1 MYDGNRILGSVV
13 ESPSHS
19 SFFLPTSLP
28 PGFAAAGP
36 PFHGSWPNLPRFD
49 VLAISFLILGF
60 KLRPISTYPRLPIV
74 TFSSLCCRAWLW
86 FMREYLASESGNK
99 NNEPSTS

>member
-13 ESPSHS
+13 ESPKSL
-19 SFFLPTSLP
+19 FFLHSPSLP
-28 PGFAAAGP
+28 PGFAATGP

-49 VLAISFLILGF
+49 VLAISFLIWGF

-86 FMREYLASESGNK
+86 FTPDLANESGNK
-99 NNEPSTS
+99 SNEPSTS